1 MLVDPIPRPEQ
12 VGSVIGL
19 TQSTEDSHLINNFS
33 PPLTTSSRSSVAL
46 DATPPLSSGGGAV
59 LVVKQEHMLNGP
71 PTNNFNALVNAAV
84 VQAAELTN
92 HNRLAMTSGYV
103 PDANGHHDEKVLVDP
118 ATLSSG
124 ALTPTTAK
132 VAAVKRSRDA
142 KPEIADKA
150 KRPRTN
156 HRTKSE
162 KALRD
167 LVGPIVSETVSDF
180 HRERVADRTVP
191 SATTTAV
198 DRRMVTTNAATP
210 STSHDAPPI
219 QQAPIVS
226 GE

>member
-59 LVVKQEHMLNGP
+59 LVVKQEHVLNGP

-132 VAAVKRSRDA
+132 VAADNFSRMFAWEDVITVEPELSAISPDPSKDLMLRHKSLDETSNSTRKR
-142 KPEIADKA
+142 
-150 KRPRTN
+150 N
-156 HRTKSE
+156 
-162 KALRD
+162 
-167 LVGPIVSETVSDF
+167 
-180 HRERVADRTVP
+180 
-191 SATTTAV
+191 
-198 DRRMVTTNAATP
+198 
-210 STSHDAPPI
+210 
-219 QQAPIVS
+219 
-226 GE
+226 